1 MKHKLLIGAASPV
14 IIMARTYRTSLW
26 DCRLDDVENELGH
39 TLRSEMPP
47 YWSVSVP
54 DTWAFT
60 PRHWDNDMHIDVKL
74 RHADDLAYAEDEIRH
89 ALAEH

>member
-1 MKHKLLIGAASPV
+1 
-14 IIMARTYRTSLW
+14 MARTYRISLW
-26 DCRLDDVENELGH
+26 DSRLDDVENELGH

-47 YWSVSVP
+47 YWSVSVA

-74 RHADDLAYAEDEIRH
+74 RHDDDLAHAEDEIRH
-89 ALAEH
+89 ALADFSGNLY

>member
-1 MKHKLLIGAASPV
+1 
-14 IIMARTYRTSLW
+14 MARTYRISLW
-26 DCRLDDVENELGH
+26 NTRHESKENGLGH
-39 TLRSEMPP
+39 TIGREEPFDWLP
-47 YWSVSVP
+47 VP

-89 ALAEH
+89 ALADH